1 MAARFFD
8 QAPERGLCELWHAR
22 PQCPRFCPRFNMGC
36 PDIFGHMRARRDI
49 AMSRITSY
57 FQCVKFFCPQ
67 SFQPSSGAV
76 RRTSAPPGSRREP
89 FRVPSAHKRAVASAT
104 CTSRPHLGALLLGYY
119 SDDGQLIYADR
130 PADVAPKPPGLLA
143 RRAALSARPVMTASP
158 SMKVPSQRRPLRRR
172 WQLRSATVRRH
183 RAA

>member
-1 MAARFFD
+1 MFLSDA
-8 QAPERGLCELWHAR
+8 
-22 PQCPRFCPRFNMGC
+22 
-36 PDIFGHMRARRDI
+36 
-49 AMSRITSY
+49 
-57 FQCVKFFCPQ
+57 
-67 SFQPSSGAV
+67 
-76 RRTSAPPGSRREP
+76 RRTSKTSRKPTRTVGLTRRLAPPPLQEGS
-89 FRVPSAHKRAVASAT
+89 RAVASAT
-104 CTSRPHLGALLLGYY
+104 CTSRPYLGALLLGYY